1 MSTHDE
7 LLNERRKKRDVL
19 AAAGMNPYTA
29 TTKPTHQSKEV
40 LVNFTELVTDA
51 STITIAGRVMALRL
65 HGALA
70 FADIFD
76 GTARV
81 QVMLTKEN
89 VGEELFDLFVATID
103 AGDFIEVTGTAFI
116 TKRETQALQAS
127 SWRVLTKSLAPMPA
141 EHFGIKDEDMRY
153 RKRYLD
159 LLLDDDARAL
169 FVQKAKFW
177 EVTRRFMVDHGFLE
191 VETPTIEVTTGGAE
205 ARPFKTYHN
214 DYAMPVYMRI
224 CIGELWQKRLM
235 AAGYPKTFEIGRAYR
250 NEGTSPEHLQEFTNC
265 EFYWAYADYRD
276 GMTFVRDL
284 YRTIALEVFG
294 TTKFEMRD
302 HSFDLAD
309 DWVEIDYVDT
319 IREKTGIDILTAT
332 IEEMEAKLAELE
344 VKYDGTNRERLTD
357 RKSVV

>member
-159 LLLDDDARAL
+159 LLLDDEARAL

-191 VETPTIEVTTGGAE
+191 VETPMIEVTTGG
-205 ARPFKTYHN
+205 
-214 DYAMPVYMRI
+214 
-224 CIGELWQKRLM
+224 
-235 AAGYPKTFEIGRAYR
+235 
-250 NEGTSPEHLQEFTNC
+250 
-265 EFYWAYADYRD
+265 
-276 GMTFVRDL
+276 
-284 YRTIALEVFG
+284 
-294 TTKFEMRD
+294 
-302 HSFDLAD
+302 
-309 DWVEIDYVDT
+309 
-319 IREKTGIDILTAT
+319 
-332 IEEMEAKLAELE
+332 
-344 VKYDGTNRERLTD
+344 
-357 RKSVV
+357 